1 MALVRQQVSNIC
13 DRNAIVQRVEDEVF
27 SKAVYLDGWQ
37 LFWRL
42 KWRYV
47 QLLCFEMFLLLLLPT
62 AGMLGLSLVPSII
75 GNLVFWAAY

>member
-1 MALVRQQVSNIC
+1 MG
-13 DRNAIVQRVEDEVF
+13 DEVF

-47 QLLCFEMFLLLLLPT
+47 QLLRLEIFLLLLLPA
-62 AGMLGLSLVPSII
+62 AGMLRLSLVPSII